1 MFGLI
6 SGYYLR
12 IQKHYNNDTK
22 PILWEM
28 NLNSLSHKDTHVCTM
43 CKDTTTMKWNQKT
56 ANETFV
62 RWRIAKRI
70 ILTIYLYLHYS
81 PRFYQLLYKY
91 FQIMFKWNFY
101 SLNFGDIYMFSS
113 QFYLLSESITL
124 PKTESK
130 AMKVHTNK
138 SSNNSLDILVK
149 WNSLPFYYY
158 ILNIWSHPP
167 FSSIITY
174 YCISNVYT
182 KSARSLEWIYS
193 IDITWTAISATTTQ
207 MNLTL

>member
-1 MFGLI
+1 
-6 SGYYLR
+6 
-12 IQKHYNNDTK
+12 
-22 PILWEM
+22 
-28 NLNSLSHKDTHVCTM
+28 
-43 CKDTTTMKWNQKT
+43 
-56 ANETFV
+56 
-62 RWRIAKRI
+62 
-70 ILTIYLYLHYS
+70 
-81 PRFYQLLYKY
+81 
-91 FQIMFKWNFY
+91 MFKWNFY

-174 YCISNVYT
+174 YCISNFCT
-182 KSARSLEWIYS
+182 KLSRSLEWIYS
-193 IDITWTAISATTTQ
+193 LDLTWTAISATTTQ
-207 MNLTL
+207 MNLILKIHLHILTCKNIHFLIVNESTFLAFSYLRRLIYYGCLFVNKK